1 MKGIKRFC
9 FAMEI
14 RELERHSLGNRDYSL
29 ERSEPMLISCDGSS
43 LVVDTLSDRSK
54 GQNAAVS
61 CFYFDFAARK
71 EQTAVSMLGSLLKQ
85 MLSRMGRIAE
95 DIWRA
100 LREQREAV
108 SGRRPQLGDIVEMV
122 QLLTSSQRT
131 FMIID
136 ALDECTA
143 VQRFR
148 LLDSLKEI
156 LKKSPGARIFVTGRP
171 HIRAEI
177 EKRLAGRVAS
187 VSVGATRDD
196 IVRFLRVR
204 LSEDETPDAMDSSL
218 EADILEKIPE
228 NISEMWVAATIPR
241 ISPQILG

>member
-14 RELERHSLGNRDYSL
+14 RELERHSSGNRDYSL

-95 DIWRA
+95 D
-100 LREQREAV
+100 
-108 SGRRPQLGDIVEMV
+108 
-122 QLLTSSQRT
+122 
-131 FMIID
+131 
-136 ALDECTA
+136 
-143 VQRFR
+143 
-148 LLDSLKEI
+148 
-156 LKKSPGARIFVTGRP
+156 
-171 HIRAEI
+171 
-177 EKRLAGRVAS
+177 
-187 VSVGATRDD
+187 
-196 IVRFLRVR
+196 
-204 LSEDETPDAMDSSL
+204 
-218 EADILEKIPE
+218 
-228 NISEMWVAATIPR
+228 
-241 ISPQILG
+241 